1 MASLAAVG
9 VTGLVGSFFISLA
22 RNATLPP
29 DITHVVAISRKPV
42 TANLSTGSNKVTNS
56 VTPEL
61 ISAIPSDVKVFFSSL
76 GTTKATA
83 GSFEKQYAV
92 DYTYNLEL
100 AKAAKAAG
108 VSTYILISSGG
119 AAADSYFA
127 YPRMKGELERD
138 VSALN
143 FDRTIII
150 RPGLIVGDRSDRRP
164 AEAIAQSIYKG
175 IRAIPGIGGSA
186 VKSIGI
192 PAEDIAKAALVL
204 LNKGGKGASIH
215 GNTELIKLAE
225 EFK

>member
-1 MASLAAVG
+1 
-9 VTGLVGSFFISLA
+9 
-22 RNATLPP
+22 
-29 DITHVVAISRKPV
+29 
-42 TANLSTGSNKVTNS
+42 
-56 VTPEL
+56 
-61 ISAIPSDVKVFFSSL
+61 
-76 GTTKATA
+76 
-83 GSFEKQYAV
+83 
-92 DYTYNLEL
+92 
-100 AKAAKAAG
+100 
-108 VSTYILISSGG
+108 
-119 AAADSYFA
+119 
-127 YPRMKGELERD
+127 MKGELERD